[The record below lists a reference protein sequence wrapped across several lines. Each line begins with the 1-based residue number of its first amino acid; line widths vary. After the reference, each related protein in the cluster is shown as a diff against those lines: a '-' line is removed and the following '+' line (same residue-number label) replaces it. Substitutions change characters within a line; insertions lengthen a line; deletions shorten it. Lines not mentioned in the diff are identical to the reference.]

1 MTQVNSLAIYNS
13 AVLSLFSTGSTKGV
27 LIESGQGVSHTVP
40 VFEGYALPHAVQRL
54 DISGQDVTNKL
65 IDVIS
70 TLWIEFDAARSL
82 DRPEHV

>member
-54 DISGQDVTNKL
+54 DISGQDVTYKL
-65 IDVIS
+65 IDVIP
-70 TLWIEFDAARSL
+70 TLSIEFDAARSL